1 MMKPSAILRIN
12 LKTRQIISLL
22 NRTLPLQPNGECYRM
37 ERNSFIEQLW
47 VQSTI

>member
-1 MMKPSAILRIN
+1 MKPSAIRRIN
-12 LKTRQIISLL
+12 PKAYQMIRSL

-37 ERNSFIEQLW
+37 ERNSFIEKLW